1 MTKQSLGFLLDERF
15 ERRGQFKVNAR
26 NDEFVRVGVSI
37 HNDYVVGL
45 TNGKKGKLLVDVA
58 SLSEALKNF
67 SAVVITGGSSGIG
80 KSFIELMGNVE
91 PKLLFCN
98 LSRRSPDI
106 LGGELKLRHI
116 ECDLSDAAQ
125 LSVAVESLVTLLNRE
140 APEGRVLL
148 INNSGFGTY
157 GRFLESKID
166 QQVEIIDVNIRALV
180 ELTGR
185 LLPLLVKRGGG
196 VINIA
201 STAAFQPTPLLATYG
216 ATKAFV
222 LHWTLALAEELRGQN
237 VRVLAVC
244 PGPTETGFAARAG
257 LGDRPISARLGQTPQ
272 AVVKEALS
280 AWAAGH
286 VLVVTG
292 WGNRLLCRLSRWVS
306 KPLAARIASSV
317 IQRTTGR
324 K

>member
-1 MTKQSLGFLLDERF
+1 MR
-15 ERRGQFKVNAR
+15 
-26 NDEFVRVGVSI
+26 
-37 HNDYVVGL
+37 
-45 TNGKKGKLLVDVA
+45 
-58 SLSEALKNF
+58 
-67 SAVVITGGSSGIG
+67 
-80 KSFIELMGNVE
+80 NVE

-98 LSRRSPDI
+98 LSRRNPDI
-106 LGGELKLRHI
+106 PGSELKLRHI
-116 ECDLSDAAQ
+116 ECDLSDTAQ
-125 LSVAVESLVTLLNRE
+125 VSKAVESLVTLLNRE

-157 GRFLESKID
+157 GRFLESKIEE
-166 QQVEIIDVNIRALV
+166 QAEIIDVNIRALV

-201 STAAFQPTPLLATYG
+201 STAAFQPTPQLATYG

-222 LHWTLALAEELRGQN
+222 LHWSLALAEELRGRN
-237 VRVLAVC
+237 VHVLAVC

-257 LGDRPISARLGQTPQ
+257 LGERPISARLGQTPQ
-272 AVVKEALS
+272 AVVKEALK
-280 AWAAGH
+280 AFANGR
-286 VLVVTG
+286 VLIVSG
-292 WGNRLLCRLSRWVS
+292 WGNRLLCGLSRGVS
-306 KPLAARIASSV
+306 KPWAARIAGWV